1 MLSWGPEVVTVC
13 MLRRGRVPKRE
24 VLLIGTD
31 WCAGLA
37 IRNGLVYGGVVG
49 RPCCRSGCG
58 HFVSNLRLYVLWVD
72 RLSRSGGY

>member
-37 IRNGLVYGGVVG
+37 IRNGLVYWGGPIW
-49 RPCCRSGCG
+49 RTQFWKR
-58 HFVSNLRLYVLWVD
+58 FRLPK
-72 RLSRSGGY
+72 

>member
-13 MLRRGRVPKRE
+13 MLRRGHVPKRE
-24 VLLIGTD
+24 VMLIGTD

-58 HFVSNLRLYVLWVD
+58 HFVSNLRLYVPWVD